1 MKSNLSNKGNN
12 KHYKNA
18 GTSNTAIQLFPIIF
32 IIAILPL
39 IIRSYEYNPK
49 LNQYPWFSDIT
60 EYMDTFL
67 YYKQI
72 FFIITCTIMLLAI
85 IYKFF
90 TNNRKLQFS
99 AILYPMFIYGLLAF
113 LSTLFSKH
121 PSYGFSGSFE
131 QFESVFVLLGYVIVL
146 AYTFLYIKTEN
157 DLKKINHYF
166 LIGIIVLGILGL
178 FQAFGHDLIRT
189 NFMKKLYIPSSDW
202 GNLDSITFNFPLKTA
217 FLTLYNPNYVGV
229 YTSFVIP
236 ILISLLITEKNI
248 KYRITY
254 VFALLCMIISLI
266 SSGSAAG
273 LLSSIIT
280 VFATIII
287 FRKKLFK
294 HKKIAIGI
302 TLILSTA
309 VLCLFFLKF
318 DTITSAVNSKF
329 SLVKSTYNISD
340 IKTDKDLEL
349 TYKGNK
355 LLLNYT
361 FDNSQ
366 IDLTLKD
373 SNNNTLPY
381 HTESISYQMQID
393 DERYKNITITPV
405 MYNNVLCMNLIIEG
419 KDWVFTNQTGD
430 GTFYYLNTKGKF
442 DKMVTA
448 DSAIFTGY
456 EKLISGRGYIWSR
469 SIPLLKNNII
479 LGGGADSFVFEFPQN
494 DYLNYYNSGFE
505 GQTLTK
511 PHSLYLQ
518 VGIQTGLLSL
528 IAMLVFYIMYFISSI
543 RLYLKCNFDSYWEKT
558 GAAYFLGSISYMIV
572 CISNDSTVTVAPV
585 FWTIIGIGVAINYKL
600 SKGSV

>member
-1 MKSNLSNKGNN
+1 MKSNLSNKGKN
-12 KHYKNA
+12 KHYNKSA
-18 GTSNTAIQLFPIIF
+18 TSSSAIHLFPILF
-32 IIAILPL
+32 IITILPL
-39 IIRSYEYNPK
+39 IIRFYEYDPK

-60 EYMDTFL
+60 EFIDTFL

-72 FFIITCTIMLLAI
+72 FFIITCAIMLLAI

-90 TNNRKLQFS
+90 SNNRKLQFS
-99 AILYPMFIYGLLAF
+99 AILYPMFVYGLLAF

-121 PSYGFSGSFE
+121 PSYGFSGTFE
-131 QFESVFVLLGYVIVL
+131 QFESVFVLIGYVIVL
-146 AYTFLYIKTEN
+146 AYTFLYIRTEN

-166 LIGIIVLGILGL
+166 LIGILILSILGL
-178 FQAFGHDLIRT
+178 SQAFGHDLLRT
-189 NFMKKLYIPSSDW
+189 NFIKKFYIPSADW
-202 GNLDSITFNFPLKTA
+202 ANLDSITFNFPLKTA

-229 YTSFVIP
+229 YTAFVIP
-236 ILISLLITEKNI
+236 ILISLLITEKNV

-254 VFALLCMIISLI
+254 AFALLCMTITLI

-273 LLSSIIT
+273 LLSAIIT
-280 VFATIII
+280 VIATVFI
-287 FRKKLFK
+287 FRKKLFQ
-294 HKKIAIGI
+294 HKKIAISI
-302 TLILSTA
+302 TLIFSAA
-309 VLCLFFLKF
+309 VLCIFFLKF
-318 DTITSAVNSKF
+318 DTIKSAINSKI
-329 SLVKSTYNISD
+329 SLVKSTYDISD

-373 SNNNTLPY
+373 SNNNTLPF
-381 HTESISYQMQID
+381 HTAGTSNQMQID
-393 DERYKNITITPV
+393 DERYKDITITPV
-405 MYNNVLCMNLIIEG
+405 MYNNVLCMNLTIEG

-430 GTFYYLNTKGKF
+430 DTFYYLNNKGKF
-442 DKMVTA
+442 DKIVNA

-456 EKLISGRGYIWSR
+456 ERLVSGRGYIWSR

-494 DYLNYYNSGFE
+494 DYLNFYNSGFE